1 MTTSKSPRRV
11 LQVAYETACRALPA
25 HRHKCSPKKYTQPQL
40 LACLV
45 LKEFSHLDYRSLA
58 EHLGDHPDLVSQVG
72 MRTVPHFTT
81 FQKAAQRLLLAT
93 PARKIFDAVLERAL
107 RGGVRKRRVPLA
119 AVDGTG
125 LESRHTSRYYV
136 KRRASG
142 GDRDQITTYAKYPKV
157 VFVVDCTSHM
167 ILAAVPGRGP
177 GSDLVQFGAALGQ
190 AVRRARIGTLLADAD
205 FDAEWVHC
213 GVRSHG
219 IQTIIPPESGRPTDK
234 LPSNRWWRMK
244 QRFGQYKR
252 KYGHRWQVEKV
263 NSMLKRRLGSAS
275 RAPQYKSQCG
285 ETILRAITYNVMII
299 SKQVFYRA
307 VLDRL
312 RGRLWPRC
320 GRGVPGWPRG
330 VCGRLWRGLVGDCV
344 AKDAIKRLESVLDA
358 DFLAF
363 AVRPAVAGDGYFIDP
378 ARARVPTILGGKRE
392 PRDLGRHLGL
402 EAEPV
407 ALEVDTMDD
416 LAAENLVTNFLIGQI
431 YNYKH
436 MRM

>member
-11 LQVAYETACRALPA
+11 FQVAYEAACRALPA
-25 HRHKCSPKKYTQPQL
+25 HRHKYSPKKYTQPQL

-45 LKEFSHLDYRSLA
+45 LKEFSQLDYRGLA
-58 EHLGDHPDLVSQVG
+58 DHLVDHSHLVSQIG

-107 RGGVRKRRVPLA
+107 RDGVRKQRVPLA

-157 VFVVDCTSHM
+157 VFVVDCSSHM

-205 FDAEWVHC
+205 FDAEWVHS

-219 IQTIIPPESGRPTDK
+219 IRTIIPPKRGRPTDK
-234 LPSNRWWRMK
+234 PPSGRWRRRMK

-252 KYGHRWQVEKV
+252 KYGQRWQVETV
-263 NSMLKRRLGSAS
+263 NSMLKRRLGSAL
-275 RAPQYKSQCG
+275 RARKYNSQCR
-285 ETILRAITYNVMII
+285 EIVLRALTHNVMII
-299 SKQVFYRA
+299 KLQVFYRA
-307 VLDRL
+307 Q
-312 RGRLWPRC
+312 
-320 GRGVPGWPRG
+320 
-330 VCGRLWRGLVGDCV
+330 
-344 AKDAIKRLESVLDA
+344 
-358 DFLAF
+358 
-363 AVRPAVAGDGYFIDP
+363 
-378 ARARVPTILGGKRE
+378 E
-392 PRDLGRHLGL
+392 PRFPKSTSIRSARKLHQHHGFRAGSL
-402 EAEPV
+402 
-407 ALEVDTMDD
+407 
-416 LAAENLVTNFLIGQI
+416 
-431 YNYKH
+431 
-436 MRM
+436 